1 LLEPFR
7 YLIRLL
13 RGDRGWSLAAAFA
26 NRLAGFITS
35 FILARFA
42 GTAVLGGY
50 TAVANT
56 ASAVVSPVLFSIANG
71 ATVDVRRPDAKPSAV
86 FHAHGLLA
94 AVIAIPCGVGFL
106 VLAWRLDESE
116 HLFAAL
122 AITAGVIAVAS
133 QLVTGAFQ
141 GVLYGAGE
149 FRRAALAAI
158 AVAAAG
164 LAAAI
169 PAVLAWGLRGALLV
183 LIGSSIILPAALA
196 RLQRGPRATGELAES
211 FGYARA
217 QLARSVP
224 SIGAT
229 GVAALASW
237 LTSVYLVEDRYGSAG
252 LGVIAIGTQWLTLSV
267 LAVTSWGG
275 VLVRALVVA
284 RDAGTFGR
292 EIRSQVAKNVAI
304 TVVAS
309 AALLVGADLIARLY
323 HASDTPVA
331 SVLRINAATAIVMA
345 INNVAERALYCSNRQ
360 RGWLVSSLA
369 GACVTVVLA
378 ALLVARGIAYVP
390 VAMLCGYGVTAVL
403 SFGLLGAS

>member
-1 LLEPFR
+1 MLRPFR

-13 RGDRGWSLAAAFA
+13 HGDRGWSLAAAFA

-42 GTAVLGGY
+42 GTSVLGGY

-56 ASAVVSPVLFSIANG
+56 ASAVVSPVLFSITNG
-71 ATVDVRRPDAKPSAV
+71 ATVDVRRPDARPPAV
-86 FHAHGLLA
+86 FLAHGLLA
-94 AVIAIPCGVGFL
+94 AAIALPCGIGFL
-106 VLAWRLDESE
+106 VLAWRLDASE

-122 AITAGVIAVAS
+122 AVTAGLVAVTS
-133 QLVTGAFQ
+133 QLVTGAYQ

-149 FRRAALAAI
+149 FRGAALAAMSV
-158 AVAAAG
+158 AVVG

-183 LIGSSIILPAALA
+183 MIGTSLLLPIALSRFA
-196 RLQRGPRATGELAES
+196 RGPRGPGELAES
-211 FGYARA
+211 FGH
-217 QLARSVP
+217 ARSQLLRSLP

-229 GVAALASW
+229 SIAALASW
-237 LTSVYLVEDRYGSAG
+237 LTSVYIVEDRFGSAG

-292 EIRSQVAKNVAI
+292 EIRAQVAKNVAI
-304 TVVAS
+304 TSLAS
-309 AALLVGADLIARLY
+309 LALLLGADLIATLY
-323 HASDTPVA
+323 HATATPVA
-331 SVLRINAATAIVMA
+331 SVLRVNAATAIVMS

-360 RGWLVSSLA
+360 RGWLISSSL
-369 GACVTVVLA
+369 GAVVTVVMA
-378 ALLVARGIAYVP
+378 ALLVARGIVYVP
-390 VAMLCGYGVTAVL
+390 VAMLCGYVTTAIL
-403 SFGLLGAS
+403 SFVILGAT